1 TTGTPWM
8 KLNQNYHWLNVEAQ
22 KEDADSILNFYKK
35 LIKIKKETTGLIY
48 GDYELLMEESE
59 SIYAYTRNYEE
70 KTYLIVCNISKEH
83 SELQIDL
90 DIMKGEILLSNYA
103 DRNSKEIVLK
113 PYECRLYSL

>member
-1 TTGTPWM
+1 GTPWM

-103 DRNSKEIVLK
+103 DRNSNEIVLK